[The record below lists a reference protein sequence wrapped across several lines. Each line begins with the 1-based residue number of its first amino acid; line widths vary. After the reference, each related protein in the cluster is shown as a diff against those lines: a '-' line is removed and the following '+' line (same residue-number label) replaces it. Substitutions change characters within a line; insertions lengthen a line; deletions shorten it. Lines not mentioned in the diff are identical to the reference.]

1 VERCADAATLGTYT
15 NRSFRLAVE
24 GYHLFNLEP
33 PPGSNSHHRRNQR
46 PGPKFYWCPVVEC
59 GGGKLHD
66 AARMD
71 DSEEVVCD
79 RCGYHFCGRHGGIK
93 WHEGFDCDA
102 WDKEQERQRKRREV
116 EDGMSERTV
125 EKTTKKCPGVGCG
138 VPTVKNGG
146 WYVFFFFF
154 FSFFCLW
161 HSSNMF

>member
-1 VERCADAATLGTYT
+1 
-15 NRSFRLAVE
+15 
-24 GYHLFNLEP
+24 
-33 PPGSNSHHRRNQR
+33 
-46 PGPKFYWCPVVEC
+46 
-59 GGGKLHD
+59 
-66 AARMD
+66 MD

-146 WYVFFFFF
+146 WYVFFFFLF
-154 FSFFCLW
+154 FFFVPLAFIKCVL
-161 HSSNMF
+161 NN